1 LTKYSYVLKGNCWW
15 MTVELNVI
23 FFSCKITSIK
33 NRCGPAPPSND
44 GENWILNEFDRTSVT
59 RISCGVSGLPW
70 D

>member
-1 LTKYSYVLKGNCWW
+1 